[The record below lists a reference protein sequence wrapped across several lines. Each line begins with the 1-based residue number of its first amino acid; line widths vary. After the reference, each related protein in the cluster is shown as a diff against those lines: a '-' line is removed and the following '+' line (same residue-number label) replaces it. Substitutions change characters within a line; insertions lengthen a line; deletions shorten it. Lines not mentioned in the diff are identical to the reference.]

1 MTKLASHTSTLVIS
15 LLLGSAAVG
24 CGMRQGSDDTA
35 DQATQLLSSD
45 GEEAVSSNDQ
55 SVEFLTDAAFEAT
68 GTADPAAA
76 ANALQ
81 SAPEESLD
89 GRCRS
94 RAKDP
99 NDPNTVIITL
109 NNCVRRFGLVRVS
122 GKEIVHFTRT
132 GEGSLHVEFQSE
144 DLTINGKPATH
155 TATADITIE
164 GTERR
169 IVWQGAWERT
179 NDKGETVQHQSDLT
193 IVVDTV
199 AHCRTRNGEAS
210 TSVGD
215 RLIETKIEDLRTC
228 RDASGD
234 RSCPTGTVIHTNT
247 AKNKQITVQF
257 DGSNQA
263 AVSTLDGRS
272 FDRPL
277 VCRE

>member
-1 MTKLASHTSTLVIS
+1 MNKLASHTSALVIS
-15 LLLGSAAVG
+15 LLLGSAALG
-24 CGMRQGSDDTA
+24 CGMRQGSDDST

-81 SAPEESLD
+81 SAPEESAD

-109 NNCVRRFGLVRVS
+109 NACTRRFGLVQVS
-122 GKEIVHFTRT
+122 GKEIVHFTKNN
-132 GEGSLHVEFQSE
+132 EGSLHADFQSE

-155 TATADITIE
+155 TASADITIE
-164 GTERR
+164 GNERH
-169 IVWQGAWERT
+169 IAWQGSWERT
-179 NDKGETVQHQSDLT
+179 NDKGEAVEHHSDLT

-228 RDASGD
+228 RAASGD
-234 RSCPTGTVIHTNT
+234 RSCPTGTVTHTNT

-263 AVSTLDGRS
+263 EISTSQGRS
-272 FDRPL
+272 FERPL
-277 VCRE
+277 LCQE